1 MIRGLCIKGEI
12 REGGSSTRI
21 KGGEVSR
28 LNVKV
33 SQIRN
38 EIIKEETGGTCET
51 VGFANPLTIRPNMRC
66 YIYQCLR

>member
-21 KGGEVSR
+21 KGGEVSV

-33 SQIRN
+33 SQISN

-51 VGFANPLTIRPNMRC
+51 TNPWTI
-66 YIYQCLR
+66 